1 MEKYFKQ
8 KCIFLTNWALFNGQN
23 IKLYGEN
30 IVIWLI
36 LFEHQHY
43 VYPWCSHYA
52 GSVMQIGYNTRP
64 GSGIQDESQLLSH
77 GALLTDNEI
86 LSLL

>member
-1 MEKYFKQ
+1 MENYFKQ
-8 KCIFLTNWALFNGQN
+8 KCIIFFWQIELYSMDT
-23 IKLYGEN
+23 KLYGEN

-52 GSVMQIGYNTRP
+52 WSVMQIGYNTRP

>member
-1 MEKYFKQ
+1 
-8 KCIFLTNWALFNGQN
+8 
-23 IKLYGEN
+23 
-30 IVIWLI
+30 
-36 LFEHQHY
+36 
-43 VYPWCSHYA
+43 
-52 GSVMQIGYNTRP
+52 MQIGYNTRP